1 MRLEVILSDENITYN
16 LQRSFTGGQMPD
28 LAMFSLSEEH
38 KMIRDAARDFAQKE
52 IVPIAAEFDE
62 SGEFPHATIKKM
74 GEMGFMGIEIPE
86 QYGGAGMDSLAYVL
100 ALEEICKA
108 DASHGVIMSVNNSL
122 YCHGI
127 MKFGTEEQ
135 KQKFVVPIASGQAVG
150 AYSLTEPQSGS
161 DAGTMRSR
169 ATLDGDSYVLN
180 GRKSWVT
187 SGPVADYFVV
197 FMMTDPEKKQKG
209 ISAFLV
215 PGNTLGL
222 VRGKKEPKLGIRAS
236 ATSELIFENCRVP
249 AENLLGQ
256 EGDGFKIA
264 MTILD
269 AGRIGIATQALGIAE
284 AAYEA
289 ARQYALEREAFGQ
302 PIGAFQGTGFKIA
315 DMKTRIEASRLLIY
329 NAAQARERSKKD
341 GSRYSLEASMAKLFA
356 SETAMYVTHQAVQ
369 IHGGMGYSK
378 ELPVERYFRDAKIT
392 EIYEGTSEIQRLV
405 ISRSELGLK

>member
-1 MRLEVILSDENITYN
+1 
-16 LQRSFTGGQMPD
+16 MPD
-28 LAMFSLSEEH
+28 LAMFSLTEEH

-62 SGEFPHATIKKM
+62 SGEFPHSTIKKM
-74 GEMGFMGIEIPE
+74 GGMGFMGIEIPE
-86 QYGGAGMDSLAYVL
+86 EFGGAGMDTLAYVL

-135 KQKFVVPIASGQAVG
+135 KKKFVTPIASGQSIG

-161 DAGTMRSR
+161 DAGTMLSR
-169 ATLDGDSYVLN
+169 ATRDGDSYVLN

-197 FMMTDPEKKQKG
+197 FMMTNPERRQSG

-215 PGNTLGL
+215 PSNTPGL
-222 VRGKKEPKLGIRAS
+222 TRGKKEPKLGIRAS

-249 AENLLGQ
+249 AENRLGK
-256 EGDGFKIA
+256 EGEGFKIA
-264 MTILD
+264 MTVLD

-289 ARQYALEREAFGQ
+289 TRRYAVEREAFGK

-329 NAAQARERSKKD
+329 NAAMAKEKSKKD
-341 GSRYSLEASMAKLFA
+341 SSRYSLEASMAKLFA
-356 SETAMYVTHQAVQ
+356 SETAMWVTHQAVQ
-369 IHGGMGYSK
+369 IHGGIGYSK
-378 ELPVERYFRDAKIT
+378 ELPIERYFRDAKIT

>member
-1 MRLEVILSDENITYN
+1 MSELPIFPLT
-16 LQRSFTGGQMPD
+16 
-28 LAMFSLSEEH
+28 EEH
-38 KMIRDAARDFAQKE
+38 KMLRDAARGFARNE
-52 IVPIAAEFDE
+52 IAPIAAQFDE
-62 SGEFPHATIKKM
+62 SGGFPHETIKRM
-74 GEMGFMGIEIPE
+74 GGMGFMGVEIPE
-86 QYGGAGMDSLAYVL
+86 EYGGAGMDTLAYVL
-100 ALEEICKA
+100 ALEEISKA

-127 MKFGTEEQ
+127 LKFGTEEQ
-135 KQKFVVPIASGQAVG
+135 RKKFITPIASGKAVG

-169 ATLDGDSYVLN
+169 AVRDGDSYVLN

-187 SGPVADYFVV
+187 SGPVANYFVV

-209 ISAFLV
+209 VSAFLV
-215 PGNTLGL
+215 EGNTPGL
-222 VRGKKEPKLGIRAS
+222 TRGKKEPKLGIRAS

-249 AENLLGQ
+249 AENRLGA
-256 EGDGFKIA
+256 EGEGFKIA
-264 MTILD
+264 MTVLD

-289 ARQYALEREAFGQ
+289 AKQYAVEREAFGQ

-329 NAAQARERSKKD
+329 NAALAKEKSKTD
-341 GSRYSLEASMAKLFA
+341 GGRYSLEASMAKLFA
-356 SETAMYVTHQAVQ
+356 SETAMWVTHQAVQ
-369 IHGGMGYSK
+369 IHGGMGYSR
-378 ELPVERYFRDAKIT
+378 ELPLERYFRDAKIT

>member
-1 MRLEVILSDENITYN
+1 
-16 LQRSFTGGQMPD
+16 MPD

-38 KMIRDAARDFAQKE
+38 NMIQNAARDFAQKE
-52 IVPIAAEFDE
+52 IAPIAAQFDE
-62 SGEFPHATIKKM
+62 SGDFPHETIKKM
-74 GEMGFMGIEIPE
+74 GALGFMGLEIPE
-86 QYGGAGMDSLAYVL
+86 QYGGAGMDTLAYVL

-135 KQKFVVPIASGQAVG
+135 KKKFVTPIASGKAVG

-161 DAGTMRSR
+161 DAGTMKSR
-169 ATLDGDSYVLN
+169 AVRDGDHFILN

-197 FMMTDPEKKQKG
+197 FMMTDPDKKQKG
-209 ISAFLV
+209 VSAFLV
-215 PGNTLGL
+215 DGKTPGLT
-222 VRGKKEPKLGIRAS
+222 RGKKEPKLGIRAS
-236 ATSELIFENCRVP
+236 ATSELIFEDCRVP
-249 AENLLGQ
+249 IENRLGAEG
-256 EGDGFKIA
+256 EGFKIA
-264 MTILD
+264 MTVLD

-289 ARQYALEREAFGQ
+289 ARQYAGQREAFGQ
-302 PIGAFQGTGFKIA
+302 PIGQFQGTGFKLA

-329 NAAQARERSKKD
+329 NAALAKEKSKKND
-341 GSRYSLEASMAKLFA
+341 GRYSLEASMAKLFA

-405 ISRSELGLK
+405 ISRLELGMK

>member
-1 MRLEVILSDENITYN
+1 
-16 LQRSFTGGQMPD
+16 MPD

-52 IVPIAAEFDE
+52 IVPIAAQFDE

-74 GEMGFMGIEIPE
+74 GEMGFMGIEVPE
-86 QYGGAGMDSLAYVL
+86 QYGGAGMDTLAYVL

-127 MKFGTEEQ
+127 LKFGTEAQ
-135 KQKFVVPIASGQAVG
+135 KQKFVAPVAAGQAVG

-169 ATLDGDSYVLN
+169 AARDGDSYVLN

-187 SGPVADYFVV
+187 SGPVADYYVV
-197 FMMTDPEKKQKG
+197 FMMTNPEKKQKG
-209 ISAFLV
+209 VSAFLV
-215 PGNTLGL
+215 EANTPGLTC
-222 VRGKKEPKLGIRAS
+222 GKKEPKLGIRAS
-236 ATSELIFENCRVP
+236 ATSELIFENCKIP
-249 AENLLGQ
+249 AENLLGK
-256 EGDGFKIA
+256 EGEGFKIA
-264 MTILD
+264 MTVLD

-289 ARQYALEREAFGQ
+289 ARQYAVQREAFGQ

-329 NAAQARERSKKD
+329 NAAMAKEKSKKD
-341 GSRYSLEASMAKLFA
+341 GGRYSLEASMAKLFA
-356 SETAMYVTHQAVQ
+356 SETAMYVAHQAVQ